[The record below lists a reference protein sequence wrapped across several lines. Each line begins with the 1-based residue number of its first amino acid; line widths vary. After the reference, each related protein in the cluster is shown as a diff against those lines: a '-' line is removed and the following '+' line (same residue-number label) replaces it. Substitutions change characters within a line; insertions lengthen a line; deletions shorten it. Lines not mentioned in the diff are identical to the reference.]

1 MSENRV
7 CCNCRHNIR
16 IKEVDGRIKC
26 ECEIDHSYIGYV
38 ACMNY
43 KCDKWES
50 DEEYWKE
57 KKGDTK

>member
-26 ECEIDHSYIGYV
+26 ECDIDHSYIGYV
-38 ACMNY
+38 ACMTY
-43 KCDKWES
+43 KCRHWT
-50 DEEYWKE
+50 KE
-57 KKGDTK
+57 KKREVKND

>member
-1 MSENRV
+1 MSEKV

-16 IKEVDGRIKC
+16 IKEVNGRIKC

-43 KCDKWES
+43 KCRHWA
-50 DEEYWKE
+50 KE
-57 KKGDTK
+57 KEKVEEE